1 MTTITIT
8 VDEEDIDVIVT
19 KALESY
25 LELLQDYQGNLF
37 KDEDRELVDAIY
49 KVFNYIAIRQ
59 E

>member
-37 KDEDRELVDAIY
+37 EDEDRELVDAIY